1 MAARS
6 KKSKSSEEP
15 ASSQVNVPS
24 TSTGYFVVA
33 RRYRPQSFNELVGQE
48 HVATALTN
56 AIRSGRVGH
65 AYLFTGARGVGKTS
79 TARIFAKALN
89 CVKGPTPEP
98 CNECDICRSISA
110 GDDIDVIEIDGA
122 SNRGIEEI
130 RQLRQNVVI
139 RPSRGRH
146 KIYIIDEVHM
156 LTKEAFN
163 ALLKTLEEP
172 PEHVKFIF
180 CTTEPNKVPV
190 TILSRC
196 QRFDFSGIETQAIIA
211 RLQQIVEAEGASV
224 EAGVLELLARRAAGS
239 MRDAQSLLEQ
249 LLSFAAD
256 KIALADVLELL
267 GMARAEVLK
276 AILKA
281 AMEGDAAQALAAFHQ
296 ALKDGADPALL
307 IEQLLAYHRDCM
319 VATLGCPGEIL
330 LSVGPGE
337 LPALAEI
344 GNNLGLPRLLAGMQI
359 LDHTLARM
367 RLATHDRI
375 LAELAIIRLCR
386 LSELTYVAK
395 LVDSL
400 REGKPV
406 ARPETVASTRGES
419 QRQPAANVSS
429 SQPSLTGELAEV
441 LGKEDAGRRQPAVAG
456 PHGVGRGTRAIEQV
470 KAELQVRKRDEGV
483 PAPDWRKTS
492 ERGLEE
498 PLTPENVSSIW
509 VKAAESVGGLAAD
522 QAKQFAR
529 VEVSGGHRVIVT
541 FRRDK
546 AFCKDYCSHPEI
558 EARFEQALRSITGAK
573 VDLELTV
580 TDAGEQQKTGPGTG
594 ERLLFDILQEPFV
607 RKTAEIFGARPVAV
621 LPPEERKVAT
631 GGAETEKEP
640 TGEDDGFSEPD
651 DEDL

>member
-6 KKSKSSEEP
+6 KKAKSEAET
-15 ASSQVNVPS
+15 ATSQSQTN

-33 RRYRPQSFNELVGQE
+33 RRYRPQNFEELVGQE
-48 HVATALTN
+48 HVATALKN

-79 TARIFAKALN
+79 TARILAKALN

-110 GDDIDVIEIDGA
+110 GDDIDVVEIDGA

-139 RPSRGRH
+139 RPSRCRY

-196 QRFDFSGIETQAIIA
+196 QRFDFSGIETQTIAA

-224 EAGVLELLARRAAGS
+224 EAGVLDLLARRAAGS

-249 LLSFAAD
+249 LLSFAAG
-256 KIALADVLELL
+256 KITLADVLELL

-276 AILKA
+276 AILEA
-281 AMEGDAAQALAAFHQ
+281 ALKGDAAQALTAFHQ
-296 ALKDGADPALL
+296 ALKDGADPSLL
-307 IEQLLAYHRDCM
+307 LEQLLTYCRDCM

-337 LPALAEI
+337 ISHLVEI
-344 GNNLGLPRLLAGMQI
+344 GNLLGLPRLLAAMQI
-359 LDHTLARM
+359 LDHALARM
-367 RLATHDRI
+367 RLAVHDRI
-375 LAELAIIRLCR
+375 LGELAIVRICR
-386 LSELTYVAK
+386 LDELAYVGK
-395 LVDSL
+395 LIDSL
-400 REGKPV
+400 REGKPL
-406 ARPETVASTRGES
+406 TVA
-419 QRQPAANVSS
+419 PAAVSTGPQEQGRVAKTPS
-429 SQPSLTGELAEV
+429 RSQPSLAGDLREILEKETTATPQSSATVFQLA
-441 LGKEDAGRRQPAVAG
+441 AGGA
-456 PHGVGRGTRAIEQV
+456 TAIQQV
-470 KAELQVRKRDEGV
+470 KAELQMRKQDEERRASDRKKTADQNVR
-483 PAPDWRKTS
+483 
-492 ERGLEE
+492 E
-498 PLTPENVSSIW
+498 PLTPESIPKIW
-509 VKAAESVGGLAAD
+509 IKAAESVGGLAAD
-522 QAKQFAR
+522 QAKQFAQ
-529 VEVSGGHRVIVT
+529 VELVGNNRIIVT
-541 FRRDK
+541 FRKDK

-558 EARFEQALRSITGAK
+558 KARFEQALRSITGTK
-573 VDLELTV
+573 LDLEMTV
-580 TDAGEQQKTGPGTG
+580 SGADDQEKAGAMTS

-607 RKTAEIFGARPVAV
+607 RKTAEIFGARPIAV
-621 LPPEERKVAT
+621 LPPDERKIPDSGQAT
-631 GGAETEKEP
+631 EPETAREESGFAET
-640 TGEDDGFSEPD
+640 D